1 MTLRLVLIPAVT
13 PGIVAGCILVFVPS
27 LGAFLAPDLLG
38 GAKNFMIGSLIEGA
52 VQGNA
57 GNWPFGAA
65 ASMILLSM
73 VCWSRSCTTP
83 ASRSAANGPD
93 DRS

>member
-1 MTLRLVLIPAVT
+1 MATLRRVILPSIR
-13 PGIVAGCILVFVPS
+13 PGIIAGCILVFVPS

-38 GAKNFMIGSLIEGA
+38 GAKNFMIGSLIEEQFKGS
-52 VQGNA
+52 A

-73 VCWSRSCTTP
+73 VLIIILTLYARQQSQTAKGR
-83 ASRSAANGPD
+83 A
-93 DRS
+93 